1 MSNLR
6 IVLFGRP
13 SVAHDN
19 QVIGQLP
26 RTMLALLAYLLQQQ
40 RSYPRD
46 VLADLFWPDYP
57 QTRAR
62 NCLNTTLWR
71 LRALLE
77 PVGTPRGTFLIAAST
92 GEVGFNWES
101 NYWLDVMAFRTQL
114 GSVLSQPTH
123 AMQAADVQAL
133 EATLELYTG
142 EFLSGVYADWVLEER
157 ERLHSLYLDG
167 LAHLLCYY
175 KENHAY
181 EASLGCGRR
190 ILQHDPLR
198 EDIHREMIRLYM
210 EAGQRVLAVRQ
221 YETCRRL
228 LAEEMGIPPMEE
240 TQALYSWITGTDARN
255 QPLSASPQ
263 TPISLEQALDQLRH
277 ASHTVERAS
286 AQLAQAIQVVERLIR
301 SPA

>member
-1 MSNLR
+1 MSSLR
-6 IVLFGRP
+6 ISLFGRP
-13 SVAHDN
+13 SIAHDN
-19 QVIGQLP
+19 QVIDQVP
-26 RTMLALLAYLLQQQ
+26 RAMLALLAYLLQQQ
-40 RSYPRD
+40 RCYPRD
-46 VLADLFWPDYP
+46 VLADLFWPDHP

-71 LRALLE
+71 LRTLLE
-77 PVGTPRGTFLIAAST
+77 PAGTPRGTFLLAAST
-92 GEVGFNWES
+92 GEVSFNWES
-101 NYWLDVMAFRTQL
+101 NHWLDVMAFRTQL
-114 GSVLSQPTH
+114 GTVLSQPTH
-123 AMQAADVQAL
+123 AMQAADAQAL
-133 EATLELYTG
+133 ETTLELYTG
-142 EFLSGVYADWVLEER
+142 EFLSGIYADWVLEER

-167 LAHLLCYY
+167 LARLLYYY

-181 EASLGCGRR
+181 EASIACGRR

-240 TQALYSWITGTDARN
+240 TQALYSWITSTDART

-263 TPISLEQALDQLRH
+263 TPIPLEQALDQLRQ
-277 ASHTVERAS
+277 ASQAVERAS
-286 AQLAQAIQVVERLIR
+286 AQLAQAIQVVERLVR